1 MADGHRRPGHR
12 GRGRAGDSPP
22 PPGERILVLPGD
34 EIPGSGLR
42 PGPGTYRTHGKVYA
56 SILGLLSRRPHEAR
70 VIPLAG
76 RYAPRA
82 GDTVLG
88 TVTDV
93 QGTFWLLDI
102 AAPRW
107 APLHMSG
114 TPFDGEIGA
123 LDGFL
128 RIGDAVV
135 VAVEQIEES
144 GRIGVT
150 MMGESLGKLSGGT
163 IFTVSPAK
171 VPRVIGRS
179 GSMIRTLTELTGCR
193 LVVGQNGRIWADG
206 PAEGLARVHDALE
219 LIEAEGHRPGLTER
233 VHGFLA
239 STGPRDRNTGAE
251 AEGGPHSPDIADRST
266 PPPEG
271 PDEPEGE
278 GDGTF
283 MDTEDRWET

>member
-1 MADGHRRPGHR
+1 M
-12 GRGRAGDSPP
+12 
-22 PPGERILVLPGD
+22 
-34 EIPGSGLR
+34 R
-42 PGPGTYRTHGKVYA
+42 PGPGTYRIHGKVYA
-56 SILGLLSRRPHEAR
+56 STLGLLSRRPPEVR

-76 RYAPRA
+76 RYAPKA
-82 GDTVLG
+82 GDTVIG

-102 AAPRW
+102 GAPRW

-114 TPFDGEIGA
+114 TAYEGEIGA

-150 MMGESLGKLSGGT
+150 MMGESLGKLDGGT

-179 GSMIRTLTELTGCR
+179 GSMIRALTDLTGCR

-239 STGPRDRNTGAE
+239 STSTRDRETGVPVATAPRHDFDLADNPGPSHDAPAE
-251 AEGGPHSPDIADRST
+251 ERDGDAEVSFTDK
-266 PPPEG
+266 
-271 PDEPEGE
+271 
-278 GDGTF
+278 
-283 MDTEDRWET
+283 EDRWAT